1 MAEQISSLK
10 TGIKYKDTPI
20 GKIPVDW
27 EVVPLSKISEIS
39 MGQSLQTKDCNE
51 QQDSLPFYQDNAEFG
66 PKFPVPKKWCKV
78 PKKIA
83 DKGDILISVRAPV
96 GDINIAPHKC
106 CIGMG
111 IAAVKAKSGH
121 YKFLHQAMLLHGK
134 TLFKMA
140 QGSRSQNINS
150 KQLSDLLLSLPP
162 LPEQKKIAEILTTV
176 NDAIEKTAQIIEKT
190 KEIKRGLMQSVKKRQ
205 NKIAVLM
212 DLMCDLIAMELDHEK
227 YLEMLKKGLAR
238 VLLTGKIR
246 MGA

>member
-1 MAEQISSLK
+1 
-10 TGIKYKDTPI
+10 
-20 GKIPVDW
+20 
-27 EVVPLSKISEIS
+27 
-39 MGQSLQTKDCNE
+39 
-51 QQDSLPFYQDNAEFG
+51 
-66 PKFPVPKKWCKV
+66 
-78 PKKIA
+78 
-83 DKGDILISVRAPV
+83 
-96 GDINIAPHKC
+96 
-106 CIGMG
+106 MG